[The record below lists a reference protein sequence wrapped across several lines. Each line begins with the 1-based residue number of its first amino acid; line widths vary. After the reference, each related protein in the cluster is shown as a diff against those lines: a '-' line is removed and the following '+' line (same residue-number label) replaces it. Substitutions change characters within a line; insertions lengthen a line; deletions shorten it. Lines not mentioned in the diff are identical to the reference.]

1 MNSKRWLLG
10 FLATAVVLG
19 AAVLG
24 FNWLVDPFGVFSHK
38 ALEWPSYE
46 MTMNPRTAK
55 ITYLKEHHEEYD
67 SYQFHGTVP
76 LKEMVNWTPSFLP
89 EGYIESKRTDLGTLV
104 EITYDCKDLDMWIT
118 FSYLRLAEGSG
129 FDLDNEHH
137 VVTEISVQ
145 DMDGYLY
152 TASEDK
158 LNAVVWFN
166 ETLGYGSLLSS
177 RLPPDTLLKVAE
189 SVNMNTKS

>member
-55 ITYLKEHHEEYD
+55 SPISKSTTR
-67 SYQFHGTVP
+67 ST
-76 LKEMVNWTPSFLP
+76 TP
-89 EGYIESKRTDLGTLV
+89 
-104 EITYDCKDLDMWIT
+104 
-118 FSYLRLAEGSG
+118 
-129 FDLDNEHH
+129 
-137 VVTEISVQ
+137 IS
-145 DMDGYLY
+145 
-152 TASEDK
+152 
-158 LNAVVWFN
+158 
-166 ETLGYGSLLSS
+166 
-177 RLPPDTLLKVAE
+177 
-189 SVNMNTKS
+189 